1 MSLENHQV
9 GALGVSVGFSEGEA
23 DRLALGVADG
33 LALGE
38 ADGLALREALGEADG
53 LALGEALGEADGLA
67 LGEGLREA
75 FREADGLALG
85 EAIGEV
91 IGGGGEV
98 GEEIGVNDMDIIKK
112 LLKTT
117 LSSSFIVSA
126 RITLVYGPIE
136 SIGLAL
142 PTIEQM

>member
-53 LALGEALGEADGLA
+53 LALGEAL
-67 LGEGLREA
+67 REA

-98 GEEIGVNDMDIIKK
+98 GEDIGVNDMDIVKK

>member
-53 LALGEALGEADGLA
+53 LALGEAL
-67 LGEGLREA
+67 REA

-112 LLKTT
+112 LLKAT

>member
-23 DRLALGVADG
+23 DRLALGVVDG

-53 LALGEALGEADGLA
+53 LALGEA
-67 LGEGLREA
+67 LREA

>member
-1 MSLENHQV
+1 MLTYV
-9 GALGVSVGFSEGEA
+9 
-23 DRLALGVADG
+23 
-33 LALGE
+33 
-38 ADGLALREALGEADG
+38 
-53 LALGEALGEADGLA
+53 ALGEALDEVEGLA
-67 LGEGLREA
+67 LGKSLGLA
-75 FREADGLALG
+75 IGVADGLALG

-98 GEEIGVNDMDIIKK
+98 GEEIGVNDMDIIKE

-142 PTIEQM
+142 PTIE

>member
-53 LALGEALGEADGLA
+53 LALGEA
-67 LGEGLREA
+67 LREA